1 MRLNQL
7 AAVSLKIKCIKY
19 QRWGNEDRNL
29 EDQAEQAA
37 VGRADNEELQAQE
50 HCWVVPL
57 QKMETD
63 PALVHVLQT
72 LIPLLPAAAAAVPMP
87 SDCYYP

>member
-1 MRLNQL
+1 M
-7 AAVSLKIKCIKY
+7 
-19 QRWGNEDRNL
+19 
-29 EDQAEQAA
+29 
-37 VGRADNEELQAQE
+37 ADNEELQAQE

-72 LIPLLPAAAAAVPMP
+72 LIPLLPAAAAAAPMP